1 MPGRQTARSSER
13 VPAGRLKIFA
23 CTSYGPHTALTGG
36 RLRRDNL
43 LDGLAKRGHEIDRLN
58 VPGRPG
64 ISSALAAGRA
74 ALTADVRQ
82 RARAAD
88 VVLLGDVFCLP
99 MMPVLARTGRPTV
112 VELVDSPYRL
122 VGAAPRRTPAERAL
136 ALFESAQLIPVMQ
149 VLLPMADAVTYI
161 SAEDSEADR
170 AKVRRL
176 PPVSVV
182 PNGIQSSL
190 SERPLTTPPD
200 DGYLAWLADWNYPP
214 NRESYEWF
222 VEEVAPRL
230 SDDVLE
236 RVRTFGAGDPRS
248 AGGGDVRWERAR
260 ALMRHAGFVE
270 SLPAVYEEARGVI
283 APVVRGAGVNN
294 KVLEPLAAGRA
305 VVTTAVGTR
314 GLPPEI
320 RAHLRVAETG
330 DEFVAQMRGLLDSP
344 GTTAEAER
352 GRDAVKLLSWD
363 AAAEKMEDV
372 LFDVVRAAGVSADRR
387 AS

>member
-1 MPGRQTARSSER
+1 MA
-13 VPAGRLKIFA
+13 VPADRLTIFA
-23 CTSYGPHTALTGG
+23 CTSYGPQTALTGG

-43 LDGLAKRGHEIDRLN
+43 LDGLAKRGHRIDRLN

-64 ISSALAAGRA
+64 IRSALSAGRA
-74 ALTADVRQ
+74 ALTADLRK

-122 VGAAPRRTPAERAL
+122 VGAAPRRTAAERAS
-136 ALFESAQLIPVMQ
+136 ALFESAQLVPVMQ

-170 AKVRRL
+170 ARVRRL

-190 SERPLTTPPD
+190 SERPLTTPPE
-200 DGYLAWLADWNYPP
+200 DGYLAWLADWTYAP

-222 VEEVAPRL
+222 VQEVAPRL
-230 SDDVLE
+230 PDDVLG

-248 AGGGDVRWERAR
+248 AGGGDERWERAR
-260 ALMRHAGFVE
+260 SLMGHAGFVD

-305 VVTTAVGTR
+305 VVTTATGTR
-314 GLPPEI
+314 GLPAEI

-330 DEFVAQMRGLLDSP
+330 DAFAAQVLQLLESP
-344 GTTAEAER
+344 GTADDARR
-352 GRDAVKLLSWD
+352 GRSAVELLSWD

-372 LFDVVRAAGVSADRR
+372 LLEVVRAAR
-387 AS
+387 ASGRSHT